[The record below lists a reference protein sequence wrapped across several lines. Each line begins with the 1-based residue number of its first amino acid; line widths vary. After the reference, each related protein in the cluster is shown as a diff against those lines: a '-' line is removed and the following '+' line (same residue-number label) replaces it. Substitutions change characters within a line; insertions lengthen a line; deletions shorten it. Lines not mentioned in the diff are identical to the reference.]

1 MCRIENGRNMQLSRI
16 QQERGAYQT
25 THPPVLVPPMRSK
38 SSYGWTAFS
47 PSFSRSAFTS
57 AIKALRMSSVE
68 SPRTPP
74 PSVGFCQSDLDVSF
88 HRILP
93 NDRRHN
99 PVLSKGLPP
108 LLRLVTCSC
117 SMPEA
122 NESCRAL
129 IGKDGTTLQLYS
141 QGTHQ
146 RSSASPCVVKL
157 RWRWWNVGHCG

>member
-1 MCRIENGRNMQLSRI
+1 MCRIKNGRNMQLSRI

-74 PSVGFCQSDLDVSF
+74 PSVGFCQSDLGGTF
-88 HRILP
+88 RRILP

-117 SMPEA
+117 SMPDA

-129 IGKDGTTLQLYS
+129 IRKDGTTLQLYS

-146 RSSASPCVVKL
+146 RSSASSCVAKL
-157 RWRWWNVGHCG
+157 RWNVGHCG